1 MKTTSRLALGA
12 SGNGSAARG
21 GHLLVG
27 DFQLEVL
34 QSVCALRSAA
44 FGANVLRHLEHKLG
58 REIHMPQVYA
68 ALTRLQGL
76 GMISSFKDENSSA
89 GRRGRTRRVYHIEA
103 PGLRMLEAGEL
114 SRSAL
119 VGGLNENLKTSTTT

>member
-1 MKTTSRLALGA
+1 MIGGSMKRSTHSVQH
-12 SGNGSAARG
+12 NVRG
-21 GHLLVG
+21 GNVLVG
-27 DFQLEVL
+27 EFQMEVL

-44 FGANVLRHLEHKLG
+44 YGANVVRHLEQKLG

-76 GMISSFKDENSSA
+76 GLISSQKDENASA
-89 GRRGRTRRVYHIEA
+89 GQRGRTRRVYHIEA

-114 SRSAL
+114 SRVAL
-119 VGGLNENLKTSTTT
+119 SGGLYARNETASTA